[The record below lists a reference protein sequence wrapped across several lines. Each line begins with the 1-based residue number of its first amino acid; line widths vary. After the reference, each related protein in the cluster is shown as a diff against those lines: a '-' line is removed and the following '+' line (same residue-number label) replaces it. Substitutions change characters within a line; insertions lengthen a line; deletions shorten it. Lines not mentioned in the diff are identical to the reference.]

1 MYLELV
7 LESGDTLT
15 LGAAQDGCPVWQSEG
30 RYYIY
35 PAVSNAA
42 LCSWFAPEP
51 ISAMTAAELLDSP
64 LLAHLDWAKYE
75 RAAGSE
81 ETLALMR
88 ELGEAAGE
96 SEEAA
101 AKFLG
106 ARLGLDGA
114 ISEAYTEA
122 LYGLYQAAPEN
133 LARAW
138 EGLGAAEREDTLLR
152 LAFRMDMD
160 ADEVGAELG
169 RLADVGRWLYS
180 AEGFGEDGFALLL
193 TEEQPDGTLDFT
205 LRFCEGWGETGD
217 HYAEDSLSAVSA
229 SGTAQADGSFT
240 ARIWGQ
246 ELSGELSL
254 SAGRARLKYLGLSVG
269 DFDFTDTERP
279 FVPNV
284 GPCELAYNIY
294 LPVDFRERS
303 LSEYEELLYSLPYSA
318 DEEELPVPTWARPFE
333 IFAGLGLPERRW
345 NGGMEWSMTYPQ
357 TVLSGRGSEPY
368 LVEYYR
374 STDPEQAPRLR
385 GIEIGDT
392 AQELVSRFPN
402 RFSSFEEML
411 EAARGEGGATFYGSG
426 EPFYGDHGG
435 MSISEEEGGVIS
447 FFSAGVGVIF
457 RLDAQ
462 LRVASIERYE
472 VA

>member
-1 MYLELV
+1 M
-7 LESGDTLT
+7 
-15 LGAAQDGCPVWQSEG
+15 
-30 RYYIY
+30 
-35 PAVSNAA
+35 
-42 LCSWFAPEP
+42 
-51 ISAMTAAELLDSP
+51 
-64 LLAHLDWAKYE
+64 
-75 RAAGSE
+75 
-81 ETLALMR
+81 
-88 ELGEAAGE
+88 
-96 SEEAA
+96 
-101 AKFLG
+101 
-106 ARLGLDGA
+106 
-114 ISEAYTEA
+114 
-122 LYGLYQAAPEN
+122 
-133 LARAW
+133 
-138 EGLGAAEREDTLLR
+138 
-152 LAFRMDMD
+152 
-160 ADEVGAELG
+160 
-169 RLADVGRWLYS
+169 
-180 AEGFGEDGFALLL
+180 
-193 TEEQPDGTLDFT
+193 
-205 LRFCEGWGETGD
+205 
-217 HYAEDSLSAVSA
+217 
-229 SGTAQADGSFT
+229 
-240 ARIWGQ
+240 
-246 ELSGELSL
+246 
-254 SAGRARLKYLGLSVG
+254 G

-284 GPCELAYNIY
+284 WPCELAYNIY

-303 LSEYEELLYSLPYSA
+303 LSEYEKLLCDLPYSA

-345 NGGMEWSMTYPQ
+345 NGGIEWSMTYPQ

-402 RFSSFEEML
+402 RFASFEELL

-426 EPFYGDHGG
+426 QPFYGDHGG
-435 MSISEEEGGVIS
+435 MSLTEEEGGVIS